1 MLKVENQK
9 NNMMLLRAVFKGD
22 ELPQNL
28 VEKANKVTEYFDKNE
43 AVVFL
48 GEEKII
54 ITTQFSILQ
63 KLYLLTKLE
72 IYK

>member
-48 GEEKII
+48 GEEKNYNYD
-54 ITTQFSILQ
+54 TVFNFA